1 MNATQRRLEGK
12 VALIVGAGQTPGPK
26 MGNGR
31 ATALLFAREGAQVLA
46 ADQNIASAE
55 ETVALIQSEGGSAA
69 AVETDVTDES
79 SIQRA
84 VHDCTQRWNRLD
96 ILHNN
101 VGISVAGGDAPV
113 TEITVE
119 AFDRIMAVNLRSVVL
134 ACKHALPIMRDQG
147 SGVILTISS
156 IAALVI
162 LYSSAQAGSIRI
174 GTEGAYPPWNA
185 KDESGKLIGFEVEL
199 AGWLC
204 IYMKADCTL
213 VEQDWDGMIPGL
225 IMRKYDAIMAG
236 MSITDER
243 MKTINFSQGYAD
255 EVASLAVMKGSSL
268 EGMDTPKAIN
278 LSTGGGAAKKALKT
292 LTAALAGKTIG
303 VQTATIHQNFLESGD
318 VGNVKVRTYKTQDEV
333 NLDLAAGRIDAA
345 LAAAVAFTDYAEKSG
360 KPVVLV
366 GPTFSGGAFGN
377 GVGVGIRKADTQL
390 LEDFNKAIDSAR
402 KSGKISELAIRWFG
416 FDASM

>member
-1 MNATQRRLEGK
+1 MK
-12 VALIVGAGQTPGPK
+12 
-26 MGNGR
+26 
-31 ATALLFAREGAQVLA
+31 
-46 ADQNIASAE
+46 NIFKYF
-55 ETVALIQSEGGSAA
+55 L
-69 AVETDVTDES
+69 
-79 SIQRA
+79 
-84 VHDCTQRWNRLD
+84 
-96 ILHNN
+96 
-101 VGISVAGGDAPV
+101 
-113 TEITVE
+113 
-119 AFDRIMAVNLRSVVL
+119 
-134 ACKHALPIMRDQG
+134 
-147 SGVILTISS
+147 SS
-156 IAALVI
+156 IAALAI
-162 LYSSAQAGSIRI
+162 FFSSAQADSIRI

-199 AGWLC
+199 ANFLC
-204 IYMKADCTL
+204 IYMEADCTI

-255 EVASLAVMKGSSL
+255 EVASLAVMKGSPL

-278 LSTGGGAAKKALKT
+278 LSTGGGDVKKALKT

-318 VGNVKVRTYKTQDEV
+318 VGSVKVRTYKTQDEV

-377 GVGVGIRKADTQL
+377 GVGVGIRKDDTEL
-390 LEDFNKAIDSAR
+390 LKAFNKAIEKAR
-402 KSGKISELAIRWFG
+402 KNGDISRIATKWFG

>member
-1 MNATQRRLEGK
+1 MK
-12 VALIVGAGQTPGPK
+12 
-26 MGNGR
+26 
-31 ATALLFAREGAQVLA
+31 
-46 ADQNIASAE
+46 NI
-55 ETVALIQSEGGSAA
+55 LKFF
-69 AVETDVTDES
+69 
-79 SIQRA
+79 
-84 VHDCTQRWNRLD
+84 L
-96 ILHNN
+96 
-101 VGISVAGGDAPV
+101 
-113 TEITVE
+113 
-119 AFDRIMAVNLRSVVL
+119 
-134 ACKHALPIMRDQG
+134 
-147 SGVILTISS
+147 SS
-156 IAALVI
+156 IAAFTI
-162 LYSSAQAGSIRI
+162 LFSSVQADSIRI

-199 AGWLC
+199 ANFLC
-204 IYMKADCTL
+204 IYMKADCTI

-268 EGMDTPKAIN
+268 EGMDIPKAIN
-278 LSTGGGAAKKALKT
+278 LSLGGSDVKKALKT
-292 LTAALAGKTIG
+292 LTSVLAGKTIG

-318 VGNVKVRTYKTQDEV
+318 IGSVKVRTYKTQDEV

-390 LEDFNKAIDSAR
+390 LKDFNEAIDTAR
-402 KSGKISELAIRWFG
+402 ENGKISELAIRWFG